1 VSLHFRKVGN
11 LWVIFGR
18 TFENRKAIQGLG
30 ARYNGGDKTWNL
42 PATDENKD
50 KLASLCAS
58 LGGGEIQSNR
68 NEEVNQTTPVEPI
81 VPSSTSAANPPPSEI
96 VAQGMSIRE
105 LMSEV
110 KMAISRTFA
119 DYVWVYGDISNLNNR
134 GRTIYLNLT
143 EAKDAD
149 RSQGSYEVKANIWQN
164 QWSDLERKH
173 GAPALAQI
181 MQEGMRVRVL
191 VQVQFYQER
200 GQISL
205 NIIDIDPLFTKG
217 VLALAR
223 EKLLK
228 ELRAQGLDRKN
239 KELRMTPFPFVVG
252 LLTAEGSRAFG
263 DFTDQL
269 HSGGYC
275 GRVVYQAAQM
285 QGERTV
291 SDVVAGIIQLESAGV
306 DLIVIT
312 RGGGSAA
319 DLRWFDDKRIAL
331 AIAQAQVPVVAAIG
345 HHDDESVAEIIA
357 HQRAKTPT
365 AAAEF
370 ILDIFRRTLDHIFA
384 CGEKITTGAK
394 NRVENA
400 EARIM
405 RLQADLGNGALR
417 QIMAH
422 DGRLQRMWQGLSQGL
437 SFIETT
443 IMRMTNAA
451 ESRLAQVV
459 DQFFNK
465 EERRLLYK
473 QQDMERATDRALQLT
488 SEKLLVVEGR
498 LNAQDPSPW
507 LDRGWTQLRS
517 RTGKLTSIV
526 GLNEGDAITARLR
539 DGQLGLVV
547 QDIREK
553 KRGV

>member
-1 VSLHFRKVGN
+1 VSLHFRKVGQ

-18 TFENRKAIQGLG
+18 TFENRKAIQAIG
-30 ARYNGGDKTWNL
+30 ARYNGADKTWNL
-42 PATDENKD
+42 PATDENKEKVASLCLTAGGGEVRD
-50 KLASLCAS
+50 SRANDGAEPTADVSPTKLAS
-58 LGGGEIQSNR
+58 
-68 NEEVNQTTPVEPI
+68 VTPTTEPAA
-81 VPSSTSAANPPPSEI
+81 VP
-96 VAQGMSIRE
+96 QGMSIKD

-110 KMAISRTFA
+110 KMTISRAFA
-119 DYVWVYGDISNLNNR
+119 DYIWVYGDIHNLNNR
-134 GRTIYLNLT
+134 GRMIYLNLT

-164 QWSDLERKH
+164 QWQDLERKH

-181 MQEGMRVRVL
+181 VQEGMRVRVL

-205 NIIDIDPLFTKG
+205 NIIDIDPSFTKG

-223 EKLLK
+223 ENLLK
-228 ELRAQGLDRKN
+228 ELKAQGLDRKN
-239 KELRMTPFPFVVG
+239 KELRMSPFPFVVG

-269 HSGGYC
+269 KTGGFC
-275 GRVVYQAAQM
+275 GRVIYQAAQM

-291 SDVVAGIIQLESAGV
+291 SDVVTGISQLEAAGV
-306 DLIVIT
+306 DVIVIT

-319 DLRWFDDKRIAL
+319 DLRWFDDKRIAI
-331 AIAQAQVPVVAAIG
+331 AIAQATVPVVAAIG
-345 HHDDESVAEIIA
+345 HHDDESVAEVIA
-357 HQRAKTPT
+357 HQREKTPT

-370 ILDIFRRTLDHIFA
+370 ILDIFRRTREHIFA
-384 CGEKITTGAK
+384 CSERITTGAK
-394 NRVENA
+394 QRVEHA
-400 EARIM
+400 ESKLM
-405 RLQADLGNGALR
+405 RLHAELGNGGLR
-417 QIMAH
+417 QIMTQES
-422 DGRLQRMWQGLSQGL
+422 RLQRMWQGLSQGL
-437 SFIETT
+437 NHIETT
-443 IMRMTNAA
+443 ILRMTSGA

-459 DQFFNK
+459 EQFFHR
-465 EERRLLYK
+465 EERRLLFK
-473 QQDMERATDRALQLT
+473 QQDMERSTDKALQQS

-517 RTGKLTSIV
+517 NSGKLTSVI
-526 GLNEGDAITARLR
+526 GLKHGELISARLR

-553 KRGV
+553 K